1 MAFLMQ
7 FNLTIAAAAA
17 SIIEKKLKATK
28 RNLGQLLSCYYYY
41 SCLALESSFTT

>member
-7 FNLTIAAAAA
+7 FNLTIAAAA

-28 RNLGQLLSCYYYY
+28 RNLGQLLSCYYY

>member
-7 FNLTIAAAAA
+7 FNLTIAAAA

>member
-7 FNLTIAAAAA
+7 FNLTIAAAA

-28 RNLGQLLSCYYYY
+28 RNLGQLLSGYY